1 MGFDDGAGRPHG
13 KAHIYKSVFNDMSYA
28 IVLLAG
34 ALSAVRRERIG
45 MGMAGGRPEKG
56 LVKNQQRR
64 AFWVMRNQGLVLAV
78 LSATPIFAVQLGDTR
93 EAVIAELSN
102 PQSQMA
108 AGTREFLNY
117 PDGRVEISDGRVI
130 EFRGVLAKPAAPAP
144 LDQGPGAP
152 PVQQPVPIIQ
162 SAPVA
167 TVAPPA
173 QRASRQRTAHWYT
186 DIAPAQAAA
195 QKEKK
200 LILALFTG
208 TDWCGPCQQFKTE
221 VELDQQFA
229 DIFSGSF
236 VFFKN
241 DWLRNTPQPK
251 VVQEEVGRVKRKYRI
266 SAYPTLKV
274 LNDEGEV
281 LDTVEWT
288 KVQGGTFKEIMIEAI
303 DNSRKATKGGK
314 KAASGW
320 WPF

>member
-1 MGFDDGAGRPHG
+1 
-13 KAHIYKSVFNDMSYA
+13 
-28 IVLLAG
+28 
-34 ALSAVRRERIG
+34 
-45 MGMAGGRPEKG
+45 
-56 LVKNQQRR
+56 
-64 AFWVMRNQGLVLAV
+64 MRNLGLALAI

-93 EAVIAELSN
+93 EAVIAELGK

-108 AGTREFLNY
+108 AGPREFLNY
-117 PDGRVEISDGRVI
+117 PDGRVEIRDGRVI
-130 EFRGVLAKPAAPAP
+130 EFRGVLAKPAAAAP
-144 LDQGPGAP
+144 LDQTAGTP
-152 PVQQPVPIIQ
+152 PVQQSASTIQ
-162 SAPVA
+162 AAPLA
-167 TVAPPA
+167 TVAPTP
-173 QRASRQRTAHWYT
+173 QRVPRQRTAHWFT
-186 DIAPAQAAA
+186 DIVQAQAAA
-195 QKEKK
+195 QKENK

-208 TDWCGPCQQFKTE
+208 TDWCGPCQQFKAE

-274 LNDEGEV
+274 LNAEGEV

-288 KVQGGTFKEIMIEAI
+288 KVQGGSFKEIMIEAI

-314 KAASGW
+314 KVASGW